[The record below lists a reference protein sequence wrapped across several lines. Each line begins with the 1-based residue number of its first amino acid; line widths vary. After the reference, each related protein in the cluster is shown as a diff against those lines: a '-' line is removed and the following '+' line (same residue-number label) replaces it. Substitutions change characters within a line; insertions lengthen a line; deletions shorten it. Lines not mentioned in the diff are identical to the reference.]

1 MSGASTL
8 RCAVCAGRHGRH
20 FTRLGRR
27 SWHLTWTCGRASRCA
42 PRCVTGCRLAEMR
55 RGGVGPV
62 HAAAGNES
70 GGGIGALPRAQPGS
84 RGRHAAVP
92 PLGDDL
98 SRRRRSRQ
106 TAAEAT
112 LQGAW
117 AADDAADMVEAAKLR
132 RDVAALWGEPADL
145 SNGTAPAGR
154 AAPRRRVRRGR
165 DSRQS
170 CGKWGDQ
177 WGNRRA
183 GCVRCRGRRVPARPR
198 RGPRRRPP
206 PALERRGEPCASARS
221 PNPEILERAAAAVAQ
236 AFPYY
241 CRYYCHW
248 SEADEAIP
256 AERRTN
262 RPDSRL
268 LRSPRS
274 SQSQ

>member
-1 MSGASTL
+1 MDMRPGEPMRSTL
-8 RCAVCAGRHGRH
+8 RDWVQACGKCGAAAWDLSTLPAGTKAVVESAPYHALSLEAAED
-20 FTRLGRR
+20 TRLFRR
-27 SWHLTWTCGRASRCA
+27 WAMI
-42 PRCVTGCRLAEMR
+42 CV
-55 RGGVGPV
+55 
-62 HAAAGNES
+62 AAGDQEM
-70 GGGIGALPRAQPGS
+70 
-84 RGRHAAVP
+84 
-92 PLGDDL
+92 
-98 SRRRRSRQ
+98 
-106 TAAEAT
+106 AAETT
-112 LQGAW
+112 LMAAW
-117 AADDAADMVEAAKLR
+117 AADDGADMVEAAKLR

-145 SNGTAPAGR
+145 SKALRLLDVLRRAGEFAAVETLR
-154 AAPRRRVRRGR
+154 AEAGG
-165 DSRQS
+165 Q
-170 CGKWGDQ
+170 WGDQ

-262 RPDSRL
+262 RPDSAIASVASL
-268 LRSPRS
+268 LAITVVALVLCGNAT
-274 SQSQ
+274 